1 MNIWVVGK
9 WITSLSLDN
18 RFLRVGKSDNK
29 EIALPQSMSVTT
41 VHQQSEPFIVVFWSN
56 LLM

>member
-9 WITSLSLDN
+9 WITTLSLEN

-41 VHQQSEPFIVVFWSN
+41 VHQQSEPFIVVF
-56 LLM
+56 